1 MMTTAEVIID
11 RPISPPSGEDGE
23 EMNEVSK
30 EFNRSSSIP
39 DNSTEN
45 HGVLNQDVSPA
56 DEGRGQPI
64 PKAQPNK
71 DDTETNAGTATK
83 HFLAPKD
90 FDLLKVIGMGAF
102 GKVLQVR
109 NRQSNKIFAM
119 KVISKRLIKRKIS
132 YVDNI
137 LAERNILT
145 KIANH
150 PFIVTMHASF
160 QTREKLCEYVMVLS
174 IYILYVLKY

>member
-1 MMTTAEVIID
+1 MTTAEVIID

-39 DNSTEN
+39 R
-45 HGVLNQDVSPA
+45 DVSPA

-83 HFLAPKD
+83 NFLAPKD

>member
-1 MMTTAEVIID
+1 MTTAEVIID

-39 DNSTEN
+39 
-45 HGVLNQDVSPA
+45 QDVSPA

>member
-39 DNSTEN
+39 
-45 HGVLNQDVSPA
+45 QDVSPA